1 MKNLWRVPVLCL
13 AGSWIGYYLTVYMER
28 FFFLVKTVGE
38 NGISEISVDPVRS
51 LIFSLVLFFLILV
64 IGGLFLLRGMT
75 KKEIALSAAII
86 SGIYLILTVVQINF
100 QLYFGNIN
108 GNALLSIFQTWP
120 NTLTKILCQITGNAT
135 ILFTFL
141 CCFSPFL
148 FVFFGKSKE

>member
-13 AGSWIGYYLTVYMER
+13 AGSWVGFYLTVYLGQ
-28 FFFLVKTVGE
+28 FFFVVKTVGE
-38 NGISEISVDPVRS
+38 DGNMIVSADPVRS
-51 LIFSLVLFFLILV
+51 LIFSLVLFLLILV
-64 IGGLFLLRGMT
+64 VGGIWFLRGMT

-86 SGIYLILTVVQINF
+86 SGVYLILTVVQINF

-148 FVFFGKSKE
+148 FVFFGKRKT

>member
-64 IGGLFLLRGMT
+64 IGGRFLLRGMT

-148 FVFFGKSKE
+148 YVFFGKSKE

>member
-13 AGSWIGYYLTVYMER
+13 AGSWVGFYLTVYLGR
-28 FFFLVKTVGE
+28 FFFVVKTVGE
-38 NGISEISVDPVRS
+38 DGNMIVSADPVRS

-86 SGIYLILTVVQINF
+86 SGVYLILTVVQINF

-148 FVFFGKSKE
+148 FVFFGKRKT

>member
-13 AGSWIGYYLTVYMER
+13 AGSWVGFYLTVYLGQ
-28 FFFLVKTVGE
+28 FFFVVKTVGE
-38 NGISEISVDPVRS
+38 DGNMIVSADPVRS

-64 IGGLFLLRGMT
+64 IGGLFLLWGMT

-86 SGIYLILTVVQINF
+86 SGVYLILTVVQINF

>member
-86 SGIYLILTVVQINF
+86 SGVYLILTVVQINF

>member
-13 AGSWIGYYLTVYMER
+13 AGSWVGFYLTVYLGR
-28 FFFLVKTVGE
+28 FFFVVKTMGE
-38 NGISEISVDPVRS
+38 DGNMIVSADPVRS

-64 IGGLFLLRGMT
+64 IGGLFLLRSMT

-86 SGIYLILTVVQINF
+86 SGVYLILTVVQINF

>member
-13 AGSWIGYYLTVYMER
+13 AGSWVGFYLTVYLGQ
-28 FFFLVKTVGE
+28 FFFVVKTVREDG
-38 NGISEISVDPVRS
+38 NMIVSADPVRS

-86 SGIYLILTVVQINF
+86 SGVYLILTVVQINF

-148 FVFFGKSKE
+148 FVFFGKRKT

>member
-13 AGSWIGYYLTVYMER
+13 AGSWVGFYLTVYLGQ
-28 FFFLVKTVGE
+28 FFFVVKTVGE
-38 NGISEISVDPVRS
+38 DGNMIVSADPVRS

-64 IGGLFLLRGMT
+64 IGGLFLLWGMT

-86 SGIYLILTVVQINF
+86 SGVYLILTVVQINF

-148 FVFFGKSKE
+148 FVFFGKRKT

>member
-13 AGSWIGYYLTVYMER
+13 AGSWVGFYLTVYLGR
-28 FFFLVKTVGE
+28 FFFVVKTMGE
-38 NGISEISVDPVRS
+38 DGNMIVSADPVRS

-86 SGIYLILTVVQINF
+86 SGVYLILTVVQINF

>member
-13 AGSWIGYYLTVYMER
+13 AGSWVGFYLSVYMQR
-28 FFFLVKTVGE
+28 FFFLLKTVGE
-38 NGISEISVDPVRS
+38 DGNMIVSADPVRS

-86 SGIYLILTVVQINF
+86 SGVYLILTVVQINF

>member
-1 MKNLWRVPVLCL
+1 MKNLCRVPVLCL
-13 AGSWIGYYLTVYMER
+13 AGSWVGFYLTVYLGR
-28 FFFLVKTVGE
+28 FFFVVKTMGE
-38 NGISEISVDPVRS
+38 DGIPVISADPVRS
-51 LIFSLVLFFLILV
+51 SIFSLVLFFLILV
-64 IGGLFLLRGMT
+64 IGGLFLLRSMT

-86 SGIYLILTVVQINF
+86 SGVYLILTVVQINF

>member
-13 AGSWIGYYLTVYMER
+13 AGSWVGFYLTVYLGQ
-28 FFFLVKTVGE
+28 FFFVVKTVEEDG
-38 NGISEISVDPVRS
+38 NMIVSADPVRS

-64 IGGLFLLRGMT
+64 IGGLFLLRSMT

-100 QLYFGNIN
+100 KLHFNN
-108 GNALLSIFQTWP
+108 VNFNALLSIFQTWP
-120 NTLTKILCQITGNAT
+120 NILTKILYQVTGKIT
-135 ILFTFL
+135 IFFTFL

>member
-13 AGSWIGYYLTVYMER
+13 AGSWVGFYLSVYMQR
-28 FFFLVKTVGE
+28 FFFLLKTVGE
-38 NGISEISVDPVRS
+38 DGNMIVSADPVRS
-51 LIFSLVLFFLILV
+51 SIFSWVLFFLILV
-64 IGGLFLLRGMT
+64 AGGFFLLRGMT

-86 SGIYLILTVVQINF
+86 SGVYLILTVVQINF